1 VRRRIRGRRFTQL
14 IVALINLVLWAP
26 FFLLMYFAVK
36 DVIPTP
42 ALLMSSA
49 MSMKAP
55 EISFGMKN
63 ILLMVAAFFGGYLTL
78 LPARRILTAFFASR
92 DIRHK
97 VKAVEEETVAM
108 PEAVEEKTIEEP
120 AYEEPVA
127 EAPVFVEQ
135 PVAMPVQ
142 PIAPMPMAV
151 PIEGMTAVQKIV
163 NGQPQI
169 VYVPNDMPAEAFQ
182 ADELPGTNLDA

>member
-1 VRRRIRGRRFTQL
+1 
-14 IVALINLVLWAP
+14 
-26 FFLLMYFAVK
+26 
-36 DVIPTP
+36 
-42 ALLMSSA
+42 MSSA

-63 ILLMVAAFFGGYLTL
+63 ILLMAAAFFGAYLTL

-97 VKAVEEETVAM
+97 VKAADEETVAM
-108 PEAVEEKTIEEP
+108 PEAVEEKTI
-120 AYEEPVA
+120 EEPVA

-151 PIEGMTAVQKIV
+151 PIEGMTAVQKMV

-169 VYVPNDMPAEAFQ
+169 VYVPNDMPSDAFVS
-182 ADELPGTNLDA
+182 DVENGSNLDA